1 MSCYRIAAFGIA
13 AAVMAS
19 VFSGCSQSGESAV
32 STSNTTVSDTPQT
45 EVTVKSEYIAEYTL
59 SNENADENTQ
69 TAASETD
76 SEQEE
81 ISMQNYENIMTELPP
96 EEIFDRQDG
105 VIYPDFQKYTYYSQT
120 AERESRVN
128 VLLPP
133 DYSEDKEYPVLYVLH
148 GYYDNEDWM
157 ARDIVGLSEMLSN
170 LYASGEA
177 QEMIVVCPYIFVSKE
192 LEWCTGMN
200 LENSLC
206 YDNFIN
212 DLTTDL
218 MPFIESTFSV
228 AKGREN
234 TAITGFSMG
243 GRESLFIGFQRP
255 ELFCYIGSVAP
266 APGLTP
272 VPGSADHPG
281 QMQAEEMRFKDN
293 APYLLLISCSD
304 SDGVVGTY
312 PKSYHKTLTINETEH
327 IWNEIPGT
335 GHDHTSVKPHLY
347 NFCRMIFNN

>member
-1 MSCYRIAAFGIA
+1 MNCYRIAAFVTA
-13 AAVMAS
+13 VAVMAS
-19 VFSGCSQSGESAV
+19 VFSGCSQVAESIV
-32 STSNTTVSDTPQT
+32 STSNTTVSDTSQT
-45 EVTVKSEYIAEYTL
+45 EVTVMPEYVAEYPL
-59 SNENADENTQ
+59 SNEE
-69 TAASETD
+69 

-81 ISMQNYENIMTELPP
+81 ISMQHYEKIMAELPP
-96 EEIFDRQDG
+96 EGIFDLQDG

-157 ARDIVGLSEMLSN
+157 ARDIVGMSEMLSN

-192 LEWCTGMN
+192 LAWCTGMN
-200 LENSLC
+200 LTNSLC

-212 DLTTDL
+212 DLTTDV

-243 GRESLFIGFQRP
+243 GRESLFIGFQHP
-255 ELFCYIGSVAP
+255 ELFGYIGAVAP

-281 QMQAEEMRFKDN
+281 QMQAEDMIFEDN

-304 SDGVVGTY
+304 RDGVVGTY

-347 NFCRMIFNN
+347 NFCRMIFKN